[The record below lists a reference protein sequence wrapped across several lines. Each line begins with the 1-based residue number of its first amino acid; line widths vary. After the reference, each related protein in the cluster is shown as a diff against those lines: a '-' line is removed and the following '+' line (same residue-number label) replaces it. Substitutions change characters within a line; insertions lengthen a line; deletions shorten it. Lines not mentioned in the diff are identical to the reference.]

1 MKNLHQVISAEI
13 ERIKGWFPIISIET
27 VMAGAVRE
35 ATEAL
40 PREGEGPLEWAERN
54 AGWFQCPI
62 AGVYSEGFFEAVEA
76 AGEKDYN
83 ESLRADRG
91 NRQ

>member
-13 ERIKGWFPIISIET
+13 ERIKGWFPIMNIEQAAK
-27 VMAGAVRE
+27 AGAIKE

-40 PREGEGPLEWAERN
+40 PRDGETPLEWAERN
-54 AGWFQCPI
+54 AVWFQCPVD
-62 AGVYSEGFFEAVEA
+62 GVYSEGFFEAVEA

-83 ESLRADRG
+83 ESLK
-91 NRQ
+91 

>member
-13 ERIKGWFPIISIET
+13 ERIKGWFPIMNIEQAAK
-27 VMAGAVRE
+27 AGAIKE

-40 PREGEGPLEWAERN
+40 PRASESPLEWAERN
-54 AGWFQCPI
+54 AVWLQCPI
-62 AGVYSEGFFEAVEA
+62 AGVYSEEFFEAVES

-83 ESLRADRG
+83 EWVEAEE